1 MKTIL
6 TILAVSMTTILYS
19 IEKENDSIFIE
30 LEKTIA
36 NRKFYM
42 EQKENQINNL
52 KALLKQN
59 KNDLEK
65 QYELNLSIYKEY
77 NKYVLDSA
85 IVYTKTNIEIAKQ
98 LNNKYI
104 IDESR
109 INLASLY
116 ATSGMYIEALELLKS
131 INSSELSP
139 ELKAD
144 YYDTYSRFYHYYIQ
158 SNNMTEYYHYS
169 NLYRDSLLSILDH
182 DSFRYKAAII
192 EIQVWSRNL
201 NTARKSLTQMLS
213 EVGADSKEK
222 ALLSY
227 YMGMSYRLENDYEGQ
242 KKYFAMSAI
251 SDMKNATKDNASMLI
266 LALTLYELGNFERA
280 NELIKY
286 AKEDAV
292 FCNSRFRNSE
302 LSIVQPAIN
311 QAYEMKIKNQN
322 KTLQNNLLLI
332 SILSFF
338 LILAVVYVYYQVK
351 RLART
356 KKALSKSNRELN
368 KVNRQLNNANISL
381 TEANQIKVA
390 YIMQFL
396 DASSNYIEN
405 MESYTKRLHSMFT
418 TKKYNELAKALN
430 STEEIIDHELQELHK
445 NFDNAFL
452 HFYPNFVEKFNSL
465 LIPEE
470 RVILKEGE
478 LLTPELRIFALIRL
492 GITDTSKIASF
503 LRYSLSTIYNY
514 RNKVRNKSAVPRE
527 RFEEF
532 ISQIEN

>member
-1 MKTIL
+1 MKIIITIALVL
-6 TILAVSMTTILYS
+6 TSTMFYA

-52 KALLKQN
+52 KAALKQT
-59 KNDLEK
+59 KNDLKK
-65 QYELNLSIYKEY
+65 QYELNLDIYKEY
-77 NKYVLDSA
+77 NKYVQDSA
-85 IVYTKTNIEIAKQ
+85 IVYTKKNVEIAKNIGDKH
-98 LNNKYI
+98 LIN
-104 IDESR
+104 ESR

-116 ATSGMYIEALELLKS
+116 ATAAMYIEALDLLKS
-131 INSSELSP
+131 INSAELSS

-144 YYDTYSRFYHYYIQ
+144 YYDTYSRFYHYYAQ
-158 SNNMTEYYHYS
+158 SNNMTSYYQYS

-182 DSFRYKAAII
+182 ESFRYKLPIT
-192 EIQVWSRNL
+192 EIQVWTRNL
-201 NTARKSLTQMLS
+201 KVARKSLTQMLS
-213 EVGADSKEK
+213 EVGVDSREK
-222 ALLSY
+222 AELAY
-227 YMGMSYRLENDYEGQ
+227 YMGMSYRLENNYEEQ

-251 SDMKNATKDNASMLI
+251 SDMKNAIKDNASMLA
-266 LALTLYELGNFERA
+266 LALTLYELGNFEKA
-280 NELIKY
+280 NELVRY

-292 FCNSRFRNSE
+292 FCNSRFRTTE
-302 LSIVQPAIN
+302 LSTVQPAIN
-311 QAYEMKIKNQN
+311 QAYEATIKNQN
-322 KTLQNNLLLI
+322 KTLQSYLLLI
-332 SILSFF
+332 SILSIF
-338 LILAVVYVYYQVK
+338 LIITVIYVYYQMK
-351 RLART
+351 RLSRI
-356 KKALSKSNRELN
+356 KKALSKSNGKLSGLN
-368 KVNRQLNNANISL
+368 QQLNSTNISL

-405 MESYTKRLHSMFT
+405 MENYMKRLHNMFT

-430 STEEIIDHELQELHK
+430 STDEIISNELQELHK

-452 HFYPNFVEKFNSL
+452 HFYPNFVEKFNTL
-465 LIPEE
+465 LLPEE
-470 RVILKEGE
+470 RIILKEGE

-527 RFEEF
+527 KFEEF
-532 ISQIEN
+532 ISQIDN